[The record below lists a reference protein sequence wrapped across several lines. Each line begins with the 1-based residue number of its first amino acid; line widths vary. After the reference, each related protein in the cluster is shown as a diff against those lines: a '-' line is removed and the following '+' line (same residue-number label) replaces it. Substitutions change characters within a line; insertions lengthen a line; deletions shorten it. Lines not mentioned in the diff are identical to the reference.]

1 MTGGRVLVCYRPI
14 PADPG
19 ALHHVTRG
27 LRAVG
32 LDVRQAGDEP
42 AALEGARAVVLV
54 GAAGRLPAVAAALR
68 RPGPRPRVA
77 LWLNEPLPA
86 SGALRERLPVTARE
100 LAKIALR
107 DPRANDPWSVER
119 RLRGALRAGWLDLVA
134 VQSEEQAERAR
145 ALGAEVV
152 VTPWG
157 WDASLGRDLG
167 LERDVPVLFL
177 GALDTPRRRRLVAR
191 LRRAGVPLTTAGS
204 WTDPACWGE
213 ERTRLLNR
221 TRILLDL
228 HRRPGTLSGL
238 RQLLGMAN
246 GALVVGESIR
256 RPEPF
261 VPGEHLVTAPVGDL
275 PATIARLLADE
286 PERARLAAA
295 AHRLV
300 TGELRLERTIEPLAR
315 WLGG

>member
-1 MTGGRVLVCYRPI
+1 MSGGHVLVCRRPI
-14 PADPG
+14 QADP
-19 ALHHVTRG
+19 AAPHHVTRA
-27 LRAVG
+27 LRATG
-32 LDVRQAGDEP
+32 IEAREAADEP
-42 AALEGARAVVLV
+42 EALAGARAVVLV
-54 GAAGRLPAVAAALR
+54 GAAGRLPTVAAALR
-68 RPGPRPRVA
+68 RSADRPPVA
-77 LWLNEPLPA
+77 LWLNEPLAAPG
-86 SGALRERLPVTARE
+86 SLRERLPVSGRE

-107 DPRANDPWSVER
+107 DPRANDAWSVER
-119 RLRGALRAGWLDLVA
+119 RLREALAAGWLDLVA

-145 ALGAEVV
+145 ALGARVV
-152 VTPWG
+152 VVPWG
-157 WDASLGRDLG
+157 YDASLGSDLG

-191 LRRAGVPLTTAGS
+191 LRRAGVPVSTAGS
-204 WTDPACWGE
+204 WSDPACWGE

-238 RQLLGMAN
+238 RQVLGMAN
-246 GALVVGESIR
+246 GALVVGEPIR

-261 VPGEHLVTAPVGDL
+261 VPGEHLVTSPVEEL
-275 PATIARLLADE
+275 PGTIARLLADE

-295 AHRLV
+295 GHRLV
-300 TGELRLERTIEPLAR
+300 TQELRLERTIAPLVA